1 MLPQVVWFCWL
12 LLAVMIRVNTNL
24 VIATDKM
31 ARPSG
36 RAV

>member
-12 LLAVMIRVNTNL
+12 LLAVMSRVNTNL
-24 VIATDKM
+24 AIAMGKM
-31 ARPSG
+31 AGPSG

>member
-12 LLAVMIRVNTNL
+12 LVVMIRVNTNF
-24 VIATDKM
+24 VIAMDKM